1 VVGLA
6 VGLRVEVVVGRA
18 VDVLVILRRILLGF
32 VVASGVT
39 SSVVDTVFASFS
51 TWTAF
56 SCCLRSCSFS
66 CSVNRLLFS
75 CSTFSSSSCC

>member
-1 VVGLA
+1 MVGLA

-39 SSVVDTVFASFS
+39 SSVVFTVFASFS
-51 TWTAF
+51 T
-56 SCCLRSCSFS
+56 
-66 CSVNRLLFS
+66 
-75 CSTFSSSSCC
+75 